1 MRHHNSTKFRSHD
14 LEHGRGYSSRVIAR
28 FGRMLFCLSTALTR
42 ERDLS
47 ADACFDPAFQHWQAE
62 ADSAWSEAR
71 VRADAVI
78 VCGSVEPEDHLL
90 QRMAWLIRL
99 VLDVDRP
106 DHLRDARDLVARHVR
121 LARALPLSPETTG
134 LLCEAGA
141 LVDEIV
147 LQASEPGPGGAEHD
161 ETGMYDDISDGIPA
175 FA

>member
-1 MRHHNSTKFRSHD
+1 MICSMKTNFF
-14 LEHGRGYSSRVIAR
+14 LSRTLSAFVSLTSA
-28 FGRMLFCLSTALTR
+28 LSTALTR

-147 LQASEPGPGGAEHD
+147 LQASEPGPGGAGHD